1 MTITELKQK
10 IQEITDEISELS
22 LDDFAE
28 LSKELYELDDV
39 ITEKTYEVRF
49 LSFTSRVAPVGSR
62 QSQQCMAI
70 ASLVPR
76 AALQLGSI
84 PRMCRFV
91 SGREL
96 IRFKSDR
103 KDKSLVQW

>member
-39 ITEKTYEVRF
+39 ITQKR
-49 LSFTSRVAPVGSR
+49 
-62 QSQQCMAI
+62 MAGI
-70 ASLVPR
+70 
-76 AALQLGSI
+76 
-84 PRMCRFV
+84 
-91 SGREL
+91 
-96 IRFKSDR
+96 
-103 KDKSLVQW
+103 